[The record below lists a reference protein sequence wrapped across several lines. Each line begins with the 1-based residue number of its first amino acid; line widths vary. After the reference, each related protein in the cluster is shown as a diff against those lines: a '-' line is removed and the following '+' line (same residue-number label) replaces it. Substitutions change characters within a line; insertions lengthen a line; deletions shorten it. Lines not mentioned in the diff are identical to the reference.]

1 MPLKVYLDPLS
12 QPCRAVML
20 LLEANK
26 VKYEKVLLQ
35 LGKGEHRKC
44 EELKKINPDT
54 TIPTMDDDGFVL
66 CESATI
72 MTYLVDKYH
81 LSDHWYPKDLQKRA
95 KVDQYL
101 HWHHN
106 NLRRGGAV
114 FYFKYIH
121 PIFKGCE
128 AEPALLSA
136 SEDTLKKALAKLNDY
151 YLKDSKFIYGEEI
164 SVADLQALCEL
175 TESWT
180 VEIKYEDDY
189 PNLKRWVADCQKEL
203 GETFEEVYQTVYQ
216 IRDSKALMGEK
227 KA

>member
-54 TIPTMDDDGFVL
+54 TLPTMDDDGFAL
-66 CESATI
+66 SESAAI

-81 LSDHWYPKDLQKRA
+81 LPDHWYPKDLQKRA

-106 NLRRGGAV
+106 NLR
-114 FYFKYIH
+114 K
-121 PIFKGCE
+121 E
-128 AEPALLSA
+128 
-136 SEDTLKKALAKLNDY
+136 AKLFY
-151 YLKDSKFIYGEEI
+151 YKVSGCNYH
-164 SVADLQALCEL
+164 
-175 TESWT
+175 
-180 VEIKYEDDY
+180 
-189 PNLKRWVADCQKEL
+189 
-203 GETFEEVYQTVYQ
+203 
-216 IRDSKALMGEK
+216 
-227 KA
+227 